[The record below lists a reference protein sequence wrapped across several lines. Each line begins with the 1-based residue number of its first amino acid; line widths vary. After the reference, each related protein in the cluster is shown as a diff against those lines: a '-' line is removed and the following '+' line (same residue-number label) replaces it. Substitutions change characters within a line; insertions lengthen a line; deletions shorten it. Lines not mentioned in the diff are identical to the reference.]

1 MELFD
6 SSKHGTLSAFFSHNS
21 SSFITYPGT
30 DFLLKPIFI
39 RGFSGSL
46 HLVLLFVLLV
56 SWVWTKFKV
65 GDGEGPK
72 QRFGSI
78 QSWYYKLTL
87 LCCLGVSGLS
97 LVFCLLNYFYWHRND
112 WSEEKLV
119 TLFDLAIRTLAW
131 GALCIYLHTQ
141 FSNSSE
147 SKFPNLL
154 RVWWGSYF
162 SISCYSLVIDILF
175 HKEDVSLPVQSLVFD
190 VVCVIS
196 GLFFIYVG
204 FFGKKEGRNT
214 ILEEPLLNGNGNAE
228 SNDSKGG
235 TPVTP
240 YSNAGI
246 FSILTF
252 SWMGPLIAL
261 GNKKTLDLED
271 VPELYKGD
279 SVLGSFPNFRNKLE
293 ARCHADGRVTTFR
306 LVKAIDILGLE
317 RCWLDRVIYY
327 ILHIGILCR
336 SISNRHIC
344 SIPLWAEKV
353 QK

>member
-6 SSKHGTLSAFFSHNS
+6 SSKHGTLSAFFSHYS

-30 DFLLKPIFI
+30 DFLLKPVFI

-56 SWVWTKFKV
+56 SWVWKKFKV

-112 WSEEKLV
+112 WTEEKLV

-131 GALCIYLHTQ
+131 GALCVYLHTQ

-162 SISCYSLVIDILF
+162 SISCYSLVIDILLY
-175 HKEDVSLPVQSLVFD
+175 KEHVSLPVQSFVFD

-196 GLFFIYVG
+196 GLFFIFVG

-214 ILEEPLLNGNGNAE
+214 VLEEPLLNGNGNAV
-228 SNDSKGG
+228 SNNSKGG

-252 SWMGPLIAL
+252 SWMGPLIAV

-279 SVLGSFPNFRNKLE
+279 M
-293 ARCHADGRVTTFR
+293 
-306 LVKAIDILGLE
+306 
-317 RCWLDRVIYY
+317 
-327 ILHIGILCR
+327 
-336 SISNRHIC
+336 
-344 SIPLWAEKV
+344 
-353 QK
+353 